1 MCVTTATMFENL
13 PDMLLRPPA
22 HAWEGPQP
30 GLSAQADDFCRYY
43 FSDKTGRLDHIIH
56 YGSDGAPDMRV
67 HYQLT
72 ADAKRVEPCELELWN
87 GSEFVRQQNDRGFQ
101 SRRLPRVMVGE
112 DGAEKQIPHE
122 QEGVYVTPAGEV
134 VRLESHGTLFK
145 RPRAVYL
152 GRLSGFNALK
162 PFHIKT
168 AAGAQPLMVDR
179 KDVVID
185 PHGFAFQFTRNG
197 LAALGEIC
205 DATPSDDDLENFEI
219 PHELFTLRMSPEK
232 LYMDIHDRHAQEFLA
247 GPLHAIGG
255 KHPFIR
261 NSVPEL
267 VDVHGGTVAES
278 LLRHVERC
286 ALELGLV
293 FYAMKHEQRSD
304 VRACFLKAQ
313 HSLEENL
320 WKAIDVFEQSLGKSR
335 HTIISPQDIRDWV
348 DFAATQPHEALLQLK
363 ETAQKKYAA

>member
-1 MCVTTATMFENL
+1 MFENL

-43 FSDKTGRLDHIIH
+43 FSDKTGRLDRIIH

-67 HYQLT
+67 YYQPA
-72 ADAKRVEPCELELWN
+72 ADPKQVEPCELELWN
-87 GSEFVRQQNDRGFQ
+87 GSEFVRQQHEREFK
-101 SRRLPRVMVGE
+101 SCRLPRVMVGD
-112 DGAEKQIPHE
+112 DGLEKKIPHE
-122 QEGVYVTPAGEV
+122 ERGVYVTPAGEV
-134 VRLESHGTLFK
+134 VRLESYGTFFK

-152 GRLSGFNALK
+152 GRLSGFNALN
-162 PFHIKT
+162 PFYIKT
-168 AAGAQPLMVDR
+168 TAGTEPIAIDR

-185 PHGFAFQFTRNG
+185 PEGFVFQFTQNG
-197 LAALGEIC
+197 LVALGEIC
-205 DATPSDDDLENFEI
+205 DTTPSDDALENFEI
-219 PHELFTLRMSPEK
+219 PHEIFTLRMTPEK
-232 LYMDIHDRHAQEFLA
+232 LHMDIHDRHVQDFIA

-267 VDVHGGTVAES
+267 VDVHGGLFAEN
-278 LLRHVERC
+278 LLRTVERS
-286 ALELGLV
+286 ALELGLI

-313 HSLEENL
+313 HVLEEKL
-320 WKAIDVFEQSLGKSR
+320 WRSIDDFEQSLGKSR
-335 HTIISPQDIRDWV
+335 HTIVSPQDIRDWI
-348 DFAATQPHEALLQLK
+348 DFAATQPHAALLQLK
-363 ETAQKKYAA
+363 EMAQKKYAA